1 VWLYRC
7 TYHVI
12 GISTAIPLTHPQT
25 LHSFVKEAGLP
36 SDVGSDSGDHVTIE
50 SVLHEKKAFDTSLNF
65 EKLGLDDGG
74 RGWTVQAPHRPTIVD
89 SLPGRS
95 NILSVSVFKLL
106 LRLAT
111 GAQEYVAVTTAD
123 RKLHLLNPSSST
135 FELIHSYTS
144 FQDSPILDVIAIGCQ
159 YLLVASMS
167 GKVVLYDTAE
177 DKVLE
182 HRRDHTKYV
191 VKVVSHSDGN
201 TTWVASAGWDAKI
214 VLYRIDCASD
224 TVQLGEPMAV
234 LALPSTEPLYT
245 NYTQNQY

>member
-1 VWLYRC
+1 VRLYRC

-74 RGWTVQAPHRPTIVD
+74 RGWTVQAPHRPTIVE

-159 YLLVASMS
+159 YL
-167 GKVVLYDTAE
+167 
-177 DKVLE
+177 
-182 HRRDHTKYV
+182 RRDHTKYV